1 MDLKMARQLY
11 EQAGGMIS
19 MASTIGRDL
28 DITTLEDAAL
38 GDAEATKRVTRINAE
53 LASMQG
59 LSLGAAQKDG
69 NIVGLTED
77 QCIIGLALRGP
88 LNRPALSFQRLRRK
102 LVLKPQSNGLI
113 AFQLPERKSSGK
125 GSTTARCLWS
135 CLIGK
140 HIVEVQM
147 EEFDAPGEHGVKQM
161 RETIDRKDDTIK
173 KLEAELASY
182 KDKEI
187 DNVFGKLGLST
198 DKGFGKALK
207 QVYDGPVNT
216 EAVAQF
222 AKDEYGFEPTG
233 MVEATPQAEPEQVV
247 QDDARSR
254 VAALDANSTSDVPL
268 DVNQQLAQ
276 VLKGASVKDSLRA
289 KLNIMDDVKNNK

>member
-1 MDLKMARQLY
+1 
-11 EQAGGMIS
+11 
-19 MASTIGRDL
+19 
-28 DITTLEDAAL
+28 
-38 GDAEATKRVTRINAE
+38 
-53 LASMQG
+53 
-59 LSLGAAQKDG
+59 
-69 NIVGLTED
+69 
-77 QCIIGLALRGP
+77 
-88 LNRPALSFQRLRRK
+88 
-102 LVLKPQSNGLI
+102 
-113 AFQLPERKSSGK
+113 
-125 GSTTARCLWS
+125 
-135 CLIGK
+135 
-140 HIVEVQM
+140 M

-161 RETIDRKDDTIK
+161 RETIDRKDDAIK

-268 DVNQQLAQ
+268 NVNEQLAQ